1 MLNKKKKKAKHLFC
15 SVAGSLL
22 LFSSCI
28 SPVYAVPII
37 TDEMLEKEPAATE
50 QTETFDRSQF
60 DVPDMP
66 ESYARNVFSL
76 KWKDLEAYYQVLES
90 MSDYEYA
97 MYAGFE
103 AVFEEQMTPAERAM
117 EAEIW
122 LPAEEGLGENY
133 LEDVYQIDTSEIGTE
148 QFAQFMFSMQETD
161 ADRYWDIIANMTDE
175 QYAEF
180 FGMHEYC
187 QENNIYVS
195 GNTMTAFLMDSKGK
209 ILTGD
214 EIVLQV
220 RDGGIVI
227 PEDIMFLIKRVD
239 GSEFYMYESSNRI
252 EKIRHGTDSVDF
264 IYTDEYK
271 TRIKETLYSEDSR
284 SFVFENNSEKTDWS
298 KERGADVEK

>member
-37 TDEMLEKEPAATE
+37 TDEMLEKEPTATE
-50 QTETFDRSQF
+50 QAEIFGGSQF

-97 MYAGFE
+97 MYAGVE
-103 AVFEEQMTPAERAM
+103 AVFEEQMTPAERAL
-117 EAEIW
+117 EAEMW

-220 RDGGIVI
+220 RNGEIVI

-252 EKIRHGTDSVDF
+252 EKIRHGTD
-264 IYTDEYK
+264 EYN